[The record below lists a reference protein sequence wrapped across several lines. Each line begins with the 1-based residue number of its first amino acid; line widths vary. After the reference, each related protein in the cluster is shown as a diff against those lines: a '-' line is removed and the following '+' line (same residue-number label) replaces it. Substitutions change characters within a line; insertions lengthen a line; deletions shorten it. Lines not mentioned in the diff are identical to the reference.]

1 VTIGGSARELDKVK
15 IKIIKKE
22 KILGLKIMCVTITK
36 INIMEIPFP
45 TFVRFPGPAKNSSKT
60 GDSKTI
66 IPLKL

>member
-1 VTIGGSARELDKVK
+1 
-15 IKIIKKE
+15 
-22 KILGLKIMCVTITK
+22 MCVTITK

-66 IPLKL
+66 ISLKL